1 MTFMS
6 LIASLSMYDW
16 PETRVEIDA
25 QWTAIRDVLRAA
37 GVDAPDTLTRR
48 NADLPPVAGG
58 IKDTDGTIIA
68 ADPATLPADEFDVRT
83 MWRHPALLFAQT
95 CWGPMELGLGDHV
108 QLLGQPDYSDCE
120 GGEGAYYSSAILAR
134 RDDVNLPAPNDGAA
148 LLPLETMRGARLA
161 FNGPDSMSGIIALTR
176 DLEAAGESHNIF
188 SSMLETGSH
197 RASIAAIAR
206 READICVVDCRSWQL
221 AKRFE
226 ESASEVSAI
235 GWTARR
241 PGLPYICSRTLP
253 ASTVTTMRDA
263 LLSAGITVAG

>member
-1 MTFMS
+1 MS

-25 QWTAIRDVLRAA
+25 QWTVIRDVLRAA
-37 GVDAPDTLTRR
+37 GIDAPDTLTRR
-48 NADLPPVAGG
+48 NAELPPQPGG
-58 IKDTDGTIIA
+58 IKDADGSIIA
-68 ADPATLPADEFDVRT
+68 ADPAILPAEELDVHT
-83 MWRHPALLFAQT
+83 LWRHPELLFAQT

-108 QLLGQPDYSDCE
+108 QLLGQPNYSDCE
-120 GGEGAYYSSAILAR
+120 GGEGAFYSSVILAR
-134 RDDVNLPAPNDGAA
+134 RGATDAAAPADGAA
-148 LLPLETMRGARLA
+148 LLPLEAIRGARLA

-176 DLEAAGESHNIF
+176 DLEAAGDSLDIF

-197 RASIAAIAR
+197 RGSIAAVAR
-206 READICVVDCRSWQL
+206 GEADICAVDCRSWQL

-226 ESASEVSAI
+226 ESASKVSAI